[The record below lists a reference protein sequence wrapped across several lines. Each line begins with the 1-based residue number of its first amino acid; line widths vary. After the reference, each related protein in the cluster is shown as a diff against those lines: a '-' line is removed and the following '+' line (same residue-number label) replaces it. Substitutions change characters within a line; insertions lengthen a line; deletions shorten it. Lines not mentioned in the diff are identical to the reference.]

1 MDFIF
6 NINTGEETDSR
17 SKDFEE
23 VLDLME
29 THFEDWQNF
38 YQLYKMIATPP
49 TENAGQI
56 QAWFK
61 ELQTSFIKIVEK
73 YNNKVN
79 KFADIVETNDDTAQ
93 ELMNSMLNK
102 DKKKNKKETDFNK
115 RDDMNYMWG

>member
-38 YQLYKMIATPP
+38 YALYKMVATPP

-79 KFADIVETNDDTAQ
+79 KFADIVETKDDTAQ

-102 DKKKNKKETDFNK
+102 DKKKNKTETDFNK

>member
-6 NINTGEETDSR
+6 NINTAQETASNHD
-17 SKDFEE
+17 DFEDI
-23 VLDLME
+23 LSLME

-38 YQLYKMIATPP
+38 YALYKMMAKPP
-49 TENAGQI
+49 EQNAGQI

-61 ELQTSFIKIVEK
+61 ELQTSFIKIVEQ

-93 ELMNSMLNK
+93 ELMNSMLK
-102 DKKKNKKETDFNK
+102 DKKKKEKKTDFNK
-115 RDDMNYMWG
+115 SDDMNYMWG

>member
-6 NINTGEETDSR
+6 NINTAQETASNHD
-17 SKDFEE
+17 DFEDI
-23 VLDLME
+23 LSLME

-38 YQLYKMIATPP
+38 YALYKMMAKPP
-49 TENAGQI
+49 EQNAGQI

-61 ELQTSFIKIVEK
+61 ELQTSFIKIVEQ

-93 ELMNSMLNK
+93 ELMNSMLK
-102 DKKKNKKETDFNK
+102 DKKKKEKETDFNK